1 MHAILRLPDVK
12 RSSRKLVFELSNY
25 LRGIGVTASERLSF
39 KQAQDQLKASELFHE
54 RRNHSRSISAVAERS
69 AARRLSGS

>member
-25 LRGIGVTASERLSF
+25 LRYWRDGFGTSEF
-39 KQAQDQLKASELFHE
+39 
-54 RRNHSRSISAVAERS
+54 
-69 AARRLSGS
+69 